1 MRVKI
6 MRKLKKKISILIC
19 ALVITIFLGSCSNDS
34 STTLITSLT
43 KDNLSYYIYED
54 NNEYYA
60 CLYEYSGNAESLIIP
75 DTVEYDSKDIEITT
89 INQTT
94 FSGNKTIEKI
104 TLGSNISS
112 VAERTFMGLSNL
124 KTVVLN
130 DKLEYL
136 DMYLFS
142 RSGIEEITINEN
154 VKTISSAAFL
164 RSNITNIVLL
174 STNVSISSEA
184 FLHCD
189 KLTNV
194 YFKGSA
200 DEFEN
205 LNISNGN
212 DDFMNATR
220 SYYSETQPTESGN
233 YWHYVNNTVT
243 LW

>member
-1 MRVKI
+1 

-19 ALVITIFLGSCSNDS
+19 ALVVTIFLGSCSEDS
-34 STTLITSLT
+34 STSLISSLT

-54 NNEYYA
+54 KNNEYYA
-60 CLYEYSGNAESLIIP
+60 CLYEYSGSAESLIIP
-75 DTVEYDSKDIEITT
+75 DTVEYDSKDVEITT

-94 FSGNKTIEKI
+94 FSGNRTIEKI
-104 TLGSNISS
+104 TLGLNISS
-112 VAERTFMGLSNL
+112 VADRTFMGLSNL

-142 RSGIEEITINEN
+142 RSGIEDITINEN

-174 STNVSISSEA
+174 STNVTISSEA

-194 YFKGSA
+194 YFKGSVT
-200 DEFEN
+200 DFEK

-220 SYYSETQPTESGN
+220 YFYSETQPTESGN